1 MKKERGNK
9 EEQRSREIKIP
20 GMKGDRRI
28 GSGREDTDV
37 AIRKEDH
44 VCEGDD

>member
-1 MKKERGNK
+1 MKKEIRNK

-20 GMKGDRRI
+20 GMKSERRI

-44 VCEGDD
+44 VCVGDD